1 MSSLIEA
8 GDALCDGD
16 RLTVSSLSRKVVG
29 RDHDNAYDGRLNPD
43 TPGNEAA
50 GLTISAEP
58 PTRSPCGSRLKKFA
72 FVRNEMVKYDRND
85 SCTA

>member
-1 MSSLIEA
+1 MVR
-8 GDALCDGD
+8 DGCGGSFVC
-16 RLTVSSLSRKVVG
+16 RGNLWFQF
-29 RDHDNAYDGRLNPD
+29 RD
-43 TPGNEAA
+43 GNEAA

-58 PTRSPCGSRLKKFA
+58 PTRSPRGSRLKKFA